1 MIKKELTPFFKN
13 VSILASGTVA
23 SQIILFVV
31 SPVLTRLYP
40 PDDFGTFQIFMSIS
54 LLTGIFVTGKFEQ
67 AIVLP
72 EKTEDARRVAQT
84 TVLLAFIISTIYLI
98 IFQVFR
104 TSFLQIPNIEKNS
117 EWLYLIPIN
126 NFLTG
131 CVSCMILWI
140 QRQEKWIKMSVVLI
154 GQAILTSVFNISFA
168 YSDLLHP
175 GFIWAYTLTQLVLA
189 IILIFSESISENL
202 WDWEATKKTIIEY
215 QNFPRYII
223 WSAFL
228 LTMNQQVIPIIFA
241 FLYSAKIVGFFYL
254 SIRVL
259 RAPVIVMS
267 NAVADVFKNE
277 AIVMYRETGN
287 CQSIYKST
295 LKRMALLGFF
305 PFLLLL
311 ISAPFLFELVFGVDW
326 KISGIYA
333 QALSIMLFFEFISVP
348 FFNLYIITNNTKL
361 NLFAQFVN
369 TIASI
374 SGIFL
379 GYFFFNDTY
388 YSILFFSFFNTIVYA
403 ANLILTYKLA
413 KNHHFKATILN

>member
-1 MIKKELTPFFKN
+1 MMIKKELTPFFKN
-13 VSILASGTVA
+13 VSILASGTVI
-23 SQIILFVV
+23 SQVILFAV

-54 LLTGIFVTGKFEQ
+54 LLTGVFVTGKFEQ

-72 EKTEDARRVAQT
+72 EKIEDARRVAQT
-84 TVLLAFIISTIYLI
+84 TVFLSFVISVVYLI
-98 IFQVFR
+98 VFQVFKVFILR
-104 TSFLQIPNIEKNS
+104 IPNLEKNS
-117 EWLYLIPIN
+117 DWLYLIPIN
-126 NFLTG
+126 NFLSG

-140 QRQEKWIKMSVVLI
+140 QRQEKWVKMAFVVI
-154 GQAILTSVFNISFA
+154 GQALLTSVFNISFA
-168 YSDLLHP
+168 YFDLLHP
-175 GFIWAYTLTQLVLA
+175 GFIWAYTLTQFFLA
-189 IILIFSESISENL
+189 TILIYSESVMKNIWN
-202 WDWEATKKTIIEY
+202 WQATKKTIIAY

-277 AIVMYRETGN
+277 AIVLYRETGN
-287 CQSIYKST
+287 CQSIYKAT
-295 LKRMALLGFF
+295 LKRMTLLGIF

-311 ISAPFLFELVFGVDW
+311 IAAPFLFQLIFGIDW
-326 KISGIYA
+326 RVSGVYA
-333 QALSIMLFFEFISVP
+333 QALSVMLFFEFVSVP
-348 FFNLYIITNNTKL
+348 FLNMYIITNNTKL
-361 NLFAQFVN
+361 NLLAQIIN
-369 TIASI
+369 TIASV

-379 GYFFFNDTY
+379 GYYIFNDTY
-388 YSILFFSFFNTIVYA
+388 YSILFFSFFNSIVYIV
-403 ANLILTYKLA
+403 NLIVTYKLA
-413 KNHHFKATILN
+413 RNPNFKTAIS